1 MSILTRISTLI
12 SANINAMIDAAE
24 DPEKMVNEF
33 LRQMQAELSEARAA
47 TAMAMADDTRL
58 RSLYEQ
64 NKSQADDWQQK
75 AELAVQNNDDDLA
88 KEALLRKAT
97 AQKLVDG
104 YYAQWQAQDSQVND
118 LRDALAKLEAKI
130 NEADA
135 KRQLIIA
142 KQTQA
147 STQEAINTA
156 MQTIQSPGIDSGM
169 DQMEQSVDNR
179 LAKAQ
184 AVSQLQSQDL
194 DSRFSDLET
203 QSQVNS
209 DLAALKQKYGKTN
222 S

>member
-1 MSILTRISTLI
+1 VSILTRISTLI

-24 DPEKMVNEF
+24 DPEKMVNEY
-33 LRQMQAELSEARAA
+33 LRQMQAELSEAQAA
-47 TAMAMADDTRL
+47 TAMAMADETRL

-75 AELAVQNNDDDLA
+75 AELAVQNNDDELA
-88 KEALLRKAT
+88 KEALTRKAT
-97 AQKLVDG
+97 AQSLVNG
-104 YYAQWQAQDSQVND
+104 YYTQWQAQHDQVAE

-142 KQTQA
+142 KQSQA

-156 MQTIQSPGIDSGM
+156 MQSVQSPSVDDGM
-169 DQMEQSVDNR
+169 SRMEQSVDDR

-184 AVSQLQSQDL
+184 AVSELQGQDL
-194 DSRFSDLET
+194 DSRFTDLEK

-209 DLAALKQKYGKTN
+209 DLAALKQKYGKQ
-222 S
+222 

>member
-1 MSILTRISTLI
+1 LTRISTLI

-24 DPEKMVNEF
+24 DPEKMVNEY

-47 TAMAMADDTRL
+47 TAMAMADETHL

-64 NKSQADDWQQK
+64 NKAQAEDWQQK
-75 AELAVQNNDDDLA
+75 AELAVQHNDDELA
-88 KEALLRKAT
+88 KEALTRKAT

-104 YYAQWQAQDSQVND
+104 YYAQWHAQHDQVAE

-147 STQEAINTA
+147 TTQEAINSA
-156 MQTIQSPGIDSGM
+156 MQSVQNPSADQSM
-169 DQMEQSVDNR
+169 DRMQQAVDER
-179 LAKAQ
+179 LARAQ
-184 AVSQLQSQDL
+184 AVSQLQGQDL
-194 DSRFSDLET
+194 DSRFADLET
-203 QSQVNS
+203 QAQVDS
-209 DLAALKQKYGKTN
+209 DLAALKQKYGKQ
-222 S
+222 

>member
-1 MSILTRISTLI
+1 VSILTRISTLI
-12 SANINAMIDAAE
+12 SANINAMIDSAE
-24 DPEKMVNEF
+24 DPEKMVNEY

-47 TAMAMADDTRL
+47 TAMAMADETRL
-58 RSLYEQ
+58 RALYEQ

-75 AELAVQNNDDDLA
+75 AELAVQHNDDELA
-88 KEALLRKAT
+88 KEALTRKGT

-104 YYAQWQAQDSQVND
+104 YYAQWQAQHDQVAD

-147 STQEAINTA
+147 STQEAINSA
-156 MQTIQSPGIDSGM
+156 MQSVQNPTADQSM
-169 DQMEQSVDNR
+169 DRMEQSVDDR

-184 AVSQLQSQDL
+184 AVSQLQGQDL
-194 DSRFSDLET
+194 DSRFADLET
-203 QSQVNS
+203 QAQVDS
-209 DLAALKQKYGKTN
+209 DLAALKQKYGKQ
-222 S
+222 